1 MAEGPDISPILN
13 LLEDARDAGR
23 CAEAAAAL
31 RVLSQLRPENLQVKA
46 AWRAPYLAL
55 ASGRKPGTLTKCA
68 SI

>member
-1 MAEGPDISPILN
+1 MAAAPDISPILN

-46 AWRAPYLAL
+46 ALARAKAAL
-55 ASGRKPGTLTKCA
+55 KSPPNSRAGSK
-68 SI
+68 